1 MVPTIRACA
10 DRVVIFMALILR
22 RTWFHSKRISNG
34 FAASPP
40 VSALNEAF
48 PRIASGVSAIN
59 RVDSGGA
66 PA

>member
-1 MVPTIRACA
+1 
-10 DRVVIFMALILR
+10 MALILR

-34 FAASPP
+34 FAAWPP

-48 PRIASGVSAIN
+48 PRIASSVSAIN